1 MEIDVVCS
9 MVLLDFYTIINKNM
23 NCIGLEAW
31 TESLL

>member
-1 MEIDVVCS
+1 MEIDVVSC
-9 MVLLDFYTIINKNM
+9 MVVLDFYTIIEKIM